1 MIIKY
6 LKLLKKGKKLKN
18 KNILIKAYINKNL
31 GDDLFIKIL
40 VEKFLKQNFII
51 VINKKNF
58 SNDYLNFKNL
68 KRIKGF
74 RILDF
79 IIRKLKGIYI
89 FSEIIAYK
97 LNKCDKIIE
106 IGGSIFMEKVGK
118 NYHLIQRK
126 SLKELYGKY
135 FILGANFGPYR
146 TEGFIKK
153 YCNFFSECND
163 VCFRDI
169 YSYSL
174 FKNLPNIRYAKD
186 IVFSLN
192 VEEYTEKEYILISVI
207 KPSIRKELFDKDN
220 EYYNTIKNLAVDF
233 LENGKKVKLMSFCK
247 NEGDEEA
254 IEEILKITPKSFRD
268 KIGKYYY
275 DGNIEDALEI
285 IGKAEAVVATRFHA
299 MILGFIYRKKVYP
312 IAYSKKTTNVLED
325 LEFKGNYCSFDNLN
339 EISYEK
345 IMENEILDENILE
358 LARKDA
364 ERHFEKLDLFLKE
377 EK

>member
-1 MIIKY
+1 MSR
-6 LKLLKKGKKLKN
+6 
-18 KNILIKAYINKNL
+18 ILISAYTNLNL

-40 VEKFLKQNFII
+40 TERLSEEKFVICLNKNTYLKE
-51 VINKKNF
+51 
-58 SNDYLNFKNL
+58 YLNFRNL
-68 KRIKGF
+68 KKIRKN
-74 RILDF
+74 RYLDF
-79 IIRKLKGIYI
+79 LFKKLRKIQNY
-89 FSEIIAYK
+89 SELLAYK
-97 LNKCDKIIE
+97 LNKCKVVVE
-106 IGGSIFMEKVGK
+106 IGGSIFIE
-118 NYHLIQRK
+118 NNQIID
-126 SLKELYGKY
+126 SLKRRNILRKLSKEY
-135 FILGANFGPYR
+135 FILGANFGPYNSN
-146 TEGFIKK
+146 EFLEE
-153 YCNFFSECND
+153 YYNFFSECSD

-192 VEEYTEKEYILISVI
+192 VGEYADKEYILISVI

-220 EYYNTIKNLAVDF
+220 EYYNTIKNVAVDF

-254 IEEILKITPKSFRD
+254 IEKILKITPKNFRG
-268 KIGKYYY
+268 KIDKYYY

-345 IMENEILDENILE
+345 IIENEILDENILE

>member
-40 VEKFLKQNFII
+40 AEKFLKQNFII
-51 VINKKNF
+51 VINKKIF

-135 FILGANFGPYR
+135 FILGANFGPYNSN
-146 TEGFIKK
+146 EFLEE
-153 YCNFFSECND
+153 YYNFFSECSD

-192 VEEYTEKEYILISVI
+192 VEEYAEKEYILISVI

-220 EYYNTIKNLAVDF
+220 EYYNTIKNVAVDF

-325 LEFKGNYCSFDNLN
+325 LEFKGNYCSFDNLSK
-339 EISYEK
+339 ISYEK
-345 IMENEILDENILE
+345 IMENEVLDENILE